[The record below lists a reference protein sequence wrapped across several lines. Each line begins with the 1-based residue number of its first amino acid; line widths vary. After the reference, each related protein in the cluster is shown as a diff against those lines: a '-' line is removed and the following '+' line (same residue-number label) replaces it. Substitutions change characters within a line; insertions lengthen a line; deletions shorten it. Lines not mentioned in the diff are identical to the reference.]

1 MKNTPIIRWFLFL
14 LIGIPFQL
22 VVYLLYPLAWIYWR
36 LFIFKKAEKTLPQ
49 HWEPD
54 FEVGRKT
61 KLDGRLLDND
71 DDHGALTQYGFIG
84 PAGMELLLDKE
95 GNFARAV
102 AEDLSR
108 NMKRVS
114 GDCVACWAFAY
125 VQIDKDL
132 QPQELAKKA
141 AWNYLKNLGTLSW
154 DEKNNGDVSNRC
166 NNFGINYCP
175 DSDIW
180 GIGQPAAGPQFYTNS
195 CLFAIASQGS
205 TFWKIV
211 FWTHWVLM
219 GGWYWAFSPAIY
231 PKDGLWY
238 IRDVTMK
245 MLWVHREVFGDVWWI
260 RMPMKRINESVPVKN
275 DLFEAMLGN
284 EPGPM
289 PEVMHAFFS
298 QEKDASSSK
307 KLYEDNK
314 RASSHIKAAILNIYA
329 RAKLR

>member
-1 MKNTPIIRWFLFL
+1 
-14 LIGIPFQL
+14 
-22 VVYLLYPLAWIYWR
+22 
-36 LFIFKKAEKTLPQ
+36 LFIFIGLPFQAIVFIVYPLLWLYWRVAIFRKVDKTSPL

-54 FEVGRKT
+54 FEVGSKT
-61 KLDGRLLDND
+61 RFDGKLLDND

-84 PAGMELLLDKE
+84 PEGMALLLDKD
-95 GNFARAV
+95 GNFARSV
-102 AEDLSR
+102 RDDGTLNMR
-108 NMKRVS
+108 NVS

-125 VQIDKDL
+125 VQMDKAL
-132 QPQELAKKA
+132 QPQELARKA
-141 AWNYLKNLGTLSW
+141 AWNYLKNLGTLAW
-154 DEKNNGDVSNRC
+154 DEKSKGDVSNRC

-195 CLFAIASQGS
+195 RLFAIASQGS
-205 TFWKIV
+205 VFWKIV
-211 FWTHWVLM
+211 FWAHWILL

-245 MLWVHREVFGDVWWI
+245 MLWVHREVFGDRWWI
-260 RMPMKRINESVPVKN
+260 RMPMKRINESVPVRN

-289 PEVMHAFFS
+289 PEVVHAFFS
-298 QEKDASSSK
+298 QEK
-307 KLYEDNK
+307 
-314 RASSHIKAAILNIYA
+314 RASSDSQSFEDNLRASAHIKKAIWAIYQK
-329 RAKLR
+329 AKR